1 MGCERMNPHDDLPR
15 DWRDEIIATAREQA
29 DARRYQ
35 ETLIAQKVGEAHRA
49 AFKEKFPGQVEHCMR
64 LIAERLQKGLAK
76 DAEVGLS
83 DCSAKDLSWALRN
96 LYTIHQDLTRE

>member
-1 MGCERMNPHDDLPR
+1 MNDRDNRPV
-15 DWRDEIIATAREQA
+15 DWRDQIIATAREKA
-29 DARRYQ
+29 DERRVQ
-35 ETLIAQKVGEAHRA
+35 ETLIAQKIGATHRA
-49 AFKEKFPGQVEHCMR
+49 AFREKFPGQIEHCMR

-96 LYTIHQDLTRE
+96 LYLIHQDLARE

>member
-1 MGCERMNPHDDLPR
+1 MVMGE
-15 DWRDEIIATAREQA
+15 WKDEAIKQAREQA
-29 DARRYQ
+29 DARRV
-35 ETLIAQKVGEAHRA
+35 EDTLIQQKVNAAHRA
-49 AFKEKFPGQVEHCMR
+49 AFREKFPGQIEHCMR

-96 LYTIHQDLTRE
+96 LYQIHTDLVKE